1 MTNENILKLLNE
13 MNVEDFDY
21 ITRKTYDELVN
32 GVKDNIRT
40 ATNKAA
46 GKNTLAKSANAI
58 IKNAVKV
65 SCNQALH
72 GAWIA
77 ENGKQYVCDGFRILE
92 INEPIE
98 LPTIPKEIES
108 KDYFKAYKIIKG
120 AKQKET
126 YDLEILSVQELKA
139 EIKILRSQMT
149 AKEKRTEKVAVTLI
163 DKGLT
168 IDAQYLL
175 EISEALGGIKTI
187 KVPVNSK
194 GNEPVYAENDIGTGL
209 ILPVRN
215 TNKRL
220 KGYWY

>member
-1 MTNENILKLLNE
+1 MTNEVILNLLNE
-13 MNVEDFDY
+13 MNAGKFDY
-21 ITRKTYDELVN
+21 HTLTIYNALIE
-32 GVKDNIRT
+32 GIKDNIRT
-40 ATNKAA
+40 ATNKAL
-46 GKNTLAKSANAI
+46 GKNSLAKSAKAI
-58 IKNAVKV
+58 IKSALKV
-65 SCNQALH
+65 SCNPALH

-98 LPTIPKEIES
+98 LPSVAEDIKSEN
-108 KDYFKAYKIIKG
+108 YFKAYKVIEDV
-120 AKQKET
+120 KQKDT
-126 YDLEILSVQELKA
+126 YDLEIPSVQELKA

-149 AKEKRTEKVAVTLI
+149 AKEKRIKKVAVTLI

-168 IDAQYLL
+168 LDAQYLL

-187 KVPVNSK
+187 KVPVKSK
-194 GNEPVYAENDIGTGL
+194 GNEPVYAENEISTGL

-215 TNKRL
+215 TDKP